1 MRFDFVFDVGPGEGV
16 GEAFFCFGGAVADGV
31 GVAFFDERFR
41 CLRLGVG
48 VGAGSKAF
56 LIFVPND
63 SSAASAAPIAP
74 SNIETTK
81 KPRHIVWKTTK
92 LVGRFCE
99 MPSGSASD
107 TDALQSARRFLV
119 AMG

>member
-1 MRFDFVFDVGPGEGV
+1 LRFDFVFGV
-16 GEAFFCFGGAVADGV
+16 GLGDGVCEAFFCFGEAAGDGV

-41 CLRLGVG
+41 CLRAGVG
-48 VGAGSKAF
+48 VGSGSKAF

-63 SSAASAAPIAP
+63 SSAASAASIAP
-74 SNIETTK
+74 TSIETIK

-99 MPSGSASD
+99 TPSGSASD